1 MYQILLFLSYYQIVS
16 LHFQIVSVLVISNPC
31 PIFHLIILF
40 SYLNQILS
48 TLSNAFNGSCI
59 NSLSAF
65 SNLSYYHR
73 MPYYLWAAFR
83 GILSYHLIVLFSYFQ
98 SLGRFLGALYHIIIG
113 LFWGAFF
120 LLSYYHWAA
129 FWHLLSYCSIIIGP
143 ILVGFFLI
151 VLLSLGLL

>member
-1 MYQILLFLSYYQIVS
+1 MLFQMDSVSNIVYVSDPAFSFILSNCFP
-16 LHFQIVSVLVISNPC
+16 HFQIVSVLVISNPC

-65 SNLSYYHR
+65 SNLRGLLSYY
-73 MPYYLWAAFR
+73 
-83 GILSYHLIVLFSYFQ
+83 LIVLFSYFQ
-98 SLGRFLGALYHIIIG
+98 SLDRFLGALYHIIIG
-113 LFWGAFF
+113 LFWGALS

-129 FWHLLSYCSIIIGP
+129 FWHLLSYCSIIIE
-143 ILVGFFLI
+143 LVVGSIFKWHYQCI
-151 VLLSLGLL
+151 